1 MQHSSSKGLTA
12 VVRDHDHGRVDRS
25 CDSGATER
33 LGEKSSYAITSSLQ
47 KIAEQDEIEIAGR
60 RYVRQQRLARILGVT
75 ARTLAR
81 WNACGIGP
89 AKITIGKTVLF
100 DLAKLPD
107 WLATRETA
115 PTRSTRR

>member
-12 VVRDHDHGRVDRS
+12 VVRDHGRADRA
-25 CDSGATER
+25 CDSRAAER
-33 LGEKSSYAITSSLQ
+33 LCETSSYASSPA
-47 KIAEQDEIEIAGR
+47 IDEEGEIEIAGR
-60 RYVRQQRLARILGVT
+60 RYVRRRRLAKLLGVT
-75 ARTLAR
+75 DRTLAR
-81 WNACGIGP
+81 WNARGIGP

-115 PTRSTRR
+115 PTRSNRRR